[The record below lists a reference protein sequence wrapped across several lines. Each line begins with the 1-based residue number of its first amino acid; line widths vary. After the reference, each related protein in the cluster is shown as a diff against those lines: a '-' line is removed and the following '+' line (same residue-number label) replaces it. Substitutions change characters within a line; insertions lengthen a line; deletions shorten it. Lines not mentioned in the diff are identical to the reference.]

1 MPDFSRWGANGGD
14 PSLNAIGRTDRY
26 LDALASEQ
34 PVYATDPADAELAGL
49 MAGWRDEVRRPPA
62 RVAAQR
68 DAEIVL
74 QRALASRQRTRMS
87 VAVMGSVAAALL
99 CLGGVGAVVYSAA
112 PGDALYGLRETLFGQ
127 QQVTRD
133 DKVTLAAQTEM
144 QQVQQLI
151 EQGNWD
157 AAQDKLQTVTS
168 TVQTVEDP
176 QRQQQLQ
183 QQLDQL
189 QVKVEN
195 RDPDATVPAAPVAPP
210 NGVPLPAP
218 GISLPQGIPLPPD
231 VSLPSLPGSVVPP
244 DISLPPV
251 ISLPSLPPVI
261 SLPSLPSMPL
271 PGPGVPPDVSLPPIQ
286 LPKPVPGD
294 QKPAPKPN
302 PDDSKPAP
310 APDEPKPAP
319 KPAPDSPKPADAPK
333 PVEQP
338 KPVEPPKPVEQPKP
352 LIPDIPIPKP
362 APAPEAPPAQ
372 EAPQA
377 PLIPSVPS
385 IPVAPA
391 PKAPAAL
398 APAHEAPPVEAS
410 TTILPL
416 PAQKPPKNGG

>member
-34 PVYATDPADAELAGL
+34 PVYATDPADAELASL

-68 DAEIVL
+68 DAEMVL

-99 CLGGVGAVVYSAA
+99 CLGGFGAVVYSAA

-176 QRQQQLQ
+176 QRQQELQ
-183 QQLDQL
+183 QQLNQL

-195 RDPDATVPAAPVAPP
+195 RDPNATVPAAPVAPP
-210 NGVPLPAP
+210 SGVPLPAP

-231 VSLPSLPGSVVPP
+231 LSVPSLPGSVVPP
-244 DISLPPV
+244 DVSLPPV

-271 PGPGVPPDVSLPPIQ
+271 PGPGVPPDISLPPIQ
-286 LPKPVPGD
+286 LPKSVPGGD
-294 QKPAPKPN
+294 QKPALKPN

-319 KPAPDSPKPADAPK
+319 KPAPDSPKAADA
-333 PVEQP
+333 
-338 KPVEPPKPVEQPKP
+338 PKPVEQPKP

-362 APAPEAPPAQ
+362 APAAEAPPEQ

-398 APAHEAPPVEAS
+398 APAQEEPPVEAS
-410 TTILPL
+410 TTIFPL
-416 PAQKPPKNGG
+416 PAQKSPKNGG